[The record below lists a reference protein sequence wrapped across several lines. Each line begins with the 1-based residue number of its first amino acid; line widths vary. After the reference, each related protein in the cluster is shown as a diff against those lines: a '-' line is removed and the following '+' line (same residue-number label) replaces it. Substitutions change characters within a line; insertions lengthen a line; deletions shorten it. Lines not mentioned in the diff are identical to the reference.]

1 MLLLAKILTVLAV
14 LFTGFKLSVVWYAA
28 CDPFD
33 GAGVPTNDFI
43 LIYPAYLA
51 FSIDMLLDE
60 LKNPLPGIWTCPIHC
75 PFWSFLLYLL
85 SAFSIG
91 KAHP

>member
-60 LKNPLPGIWTCPIHC
+60 LKKSPSGDLDLPYTL
-75 PFWSFLLYLL
+75 PFLVFSFV
-85 SAFSIG
+85 S
-91 KAHP
+91 P